1 VRDLLVPVGAKKNRG
16 KPRFYFDALKL
27 RWPDLRGL
35 RAFGT
40 LLDYELDLLIFG
52 QCLEA
57 ATDDLAVM
65 REQIGA
71 AAVRGNEAKTLGLV
85 EPLNFATSHFDYVP
99 KKIARAST

>member
-1 VRDLLVPVGAKKNRG
+1 VRDLLVPVGVGEK
-16 KPRFYFDALKL
+16 KPRRAAVLVDALKL
-27 RWPDLRGL
+27 HRPDLRGL

-65 REQIGA
+65 RE
-71 AAVRGNEAKTLGLV
+71 
-85 EPLNFATSHFDYVP
+85 
-99 KKIARAST
+99 